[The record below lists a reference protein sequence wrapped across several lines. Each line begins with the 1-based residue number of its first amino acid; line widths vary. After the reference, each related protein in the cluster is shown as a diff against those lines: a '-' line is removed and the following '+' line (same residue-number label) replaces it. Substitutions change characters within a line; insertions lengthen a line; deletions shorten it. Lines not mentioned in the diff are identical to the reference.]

1 MAKYRHCQQF
11 GFCCDVNCM
20 PTQVQKASSSSLAC
34 RYLSCHIRIVMLIDR
49 QRIEPVQSPDYIS
62 ALGTLE
68 VGQSIFCE
76 EWREAASLRSL
87 SYYLIKT
94 RKPGW
99 KFTFRKMDRGWR
111 LIRIA

>member
-1 MAKYRHCQQF
+1 MKGDFGYAMLVDRHF
-11 GFCCDVNCM
+11 I
-20 PTQVQKASSSSLAC
+20 ALAPPESHLTT
-34 RYLSCHIRIVMLIDR
+34 LS
-49 QRIEPVQSPDYIS
+49 
-62 ALGTLE
+62 TLE
-68 VGQSIFCE
+68 VGQSVFCE
-76 EWREAASLRSL
+76 EWKQAASLRSL

>member
-1 MAKYRHCQQF
+1 
-11 GFCCDVNCM
+11 
-20 PTQVQKASSSSLAC
+20 
-34 RYLSCHIRIVMLIDR
+34 MLIDR
-49 QRIEPVQSPDYIS
+49 QYIAPIRSRDHLS
-62 ALGTLE
+62 ALSTLE
-68 VGQSIFCE
+68 IGQSVFCD
-76 EWREAASLRSL
+76 EWKQAASLRSL

>member
-1 MAKYRHCQQF
+1 
-11 GFCCDVNCM
+11 
-20 PTQVQKASSSSLAC
+20 
-34 RYLSCHIRIVMLIDR
+34 MLIDR
-49 QRIEPVQSPDYIS
+49 SIIEPVRPAAEMLSHL
-62 ALGTLE
+62 ATLE
-68 VGQSIFCE
+68 VGQSVFCDD
-76 EWREAASLRSL
+76 WREAASVRSL